1 MKNKLEFINVSKK
14 YGEKEALKD
23 FSYTFTSG
31 VYGMLGPNGAGKSTF
46 MNLLTD
52 SIGRTDG
59 KILYNG
65 KDILELDSKFRAVV
79 GYMPQKQ
86 GLYDNFSAE
95 RFMYYMSGL
104 KGIKKP
110 QAKEQIERYLKLVGL
125 YEVRKKRLGGFSGG
139 MRQRIIFASV
149 CLGNPQVMILDE
161 PTAGLD
167 PEERIKIRNYISE
180 LAEDKI
186 VILSTHIVS
195 DIESIANEIILLKE
209 GKIIKSDIPE
219 KLIESVSDKIFEIRC
234 SEEGQL
240 KQLSQVYKKGNVCQ
254 SREGIIFRVV
264 SEECPKDFGPSKREP
279 DMEDVYM
286 YYFK

>member
-1 MKNKLEFINVSKK
+1 MENKLEFINVSKR
-14 YGEKEALKD
+14 YGEKEALKA
-23 FSYTFTSG
+23 FSYTFTPG

-52 SIGRTDG
+52 SIGRTEG
-59 KILYNG
+59 SILYNG
-65 KDILELDSKFRAVV
+65 KDILELDGRFRAVV

-104 KGIKKP
+104 KGIKKSL
-110 QAKEQIERYLKLVGL
+110 AREQVEKYLKLVGL
-125 YEVRKKRLGGFSGG
+125 YEVKNKKLGGFSGG
-139 MRQRIIFASV
+139 MRQRVIFASV
-149 CLGNPQVMILDE
+149 CLGNPQIMILDE

-195 DIESIANEIILLKE
+195 DIESIANKIILLKE
-209 GKIIKSDIPE
+209 GKIIKTGVPE
-219 KLIESVSDKIFEIRC
+219 ELIESVSYKLFEIKC
-234 SEEGQL
+234 GEEGQL
-240 KQLSQVYKKGNVCQ
+240 RELTKRYKNGNVYQ
-254 SREGIIFRVV
+254 SKEGVIFRIV
-264 SEECPKDFGPSKREP
+264 SEECPEKFMPSNREP

>member
-1 MKNKLEFINVSKK
+1 MENKLEFINVSKK

-23 FSYTFTSG
+23 FNYIFTPG

-52 SIGRTDG
+52 SIGRTG
-59 KILYNG
+59 GSILYNG
-65 KDILELDSKFRAVV
+65 RDILELDGKFRKLI

-86 GLYDNFSAE
+86 GMYDNFSAE

-104 KGIKKP
+104 KGLKKS
-110 QAKEQIERYLKLVGL
+110 QAREQTEKYLKLVGL
-125 YEVRKKRLGGFSGG
+125 YEVRNKKLGGFSGG
-139 MRQRIIFASV
+139 MRQRVIFASV

-195 DIESIANEIILLKE
+195 DIESIANKIILLKE
-209 GKIIKSDIPE
+209 GRIIKSSTPE
-219 KLIESVSDKIFEIRC
+219 ELIKSVADKIFEIKC
-234 SEEGQL
+234 SGEIGL
-240 KQLSQVYKKGNVCQ
+240 KQLTKIYKKGNVHQ
-254 SREGIIFRVV
+254 GRDGVFFRIVG
-264 SEECPKDFGPSKREP
+264 EKCPENFTLSNREP

-286 YYFK
+286 YYFN

>member
-1 MKNKLEFINVSKK
+1 MENRLEFINVSKM
-14 YGEKEALKD
+14 YGDKTALD
-23 FSYTFTSG
+23 NFSYTFTPG

-52 SIGRTDG
+52 IIGRTEG
-59 KILYNG
+59 RILYNNT
-65 KDILELDSKFRAVV
+65 DILELGAEFRGIV

-86 GLYDNFSAE
+86 GMYDNFSAE

-104 KGIKKP
+104 KGIKKS
-110 QAKEQIERYLKLVGL
+110 QAREQIEKYLRLVGL
-125 YEVRKKRLGGFSGG
+125 YDVRHKRLGGFSGG
-139 MRQRIIFASV
+139 MRQRVIFASV
-149 CLGNPQVMILDE
+149 CLGNPKIMILDE

-195 DIESIANEIILLKE
+195 DIESIANQIILLKE
-209 GKIIKSDIPE
+209 GKIIKSSLPE
-219 KLIESVSDKIFEIRC
+219 KLIESVSDKIFEIKC
-234 SEEGQL
+234 SRENSL
-240 KQLSQVYKKGNVCQ
+240 KELAAKYKKGNVYQ
-254 SREGIIFRVV
+254 GREGVVFRIVA
-264 SEECPKDFGPSKREP
+264 ENCPKDFVPSKREP

-286 YYFK
+286 YYFN